1 MWIFVFLTITKV
13 ALPAHWHST
22 SFHLLKRE
30 SCGNIIR
37 VLTGEGNGQK
47 RNKHN
52 DMLTLQLKH
61 LSQSALA
68 RKIAIWVLSIGLLFF
83 GFLSNVWHVAERQWF
98 DTHQRDT
105 ESLIIGRMVKSRQ
118 DGIFSV
124 GGLTGAGVTTN
135 IQQDWISE
143 NQIDNQ
149 YAAYLN
155 RGAFDKFSPYM
166 SQTGGQGMVFSL
178 LDRLIPFSPQVKLW
192 SFYVLT
198 ALLSTI
204 ALTAIIGWFYE
215 EFGGW
220 VAIFVVASAVL
231 SHWLTVFGKNLWW
244 SLWAFY
250 LPMIVVM
257 SLLKRHRVPSNRQFI
272 KFGILICISV
282 FIKCFINGFEYITT
296 TLLMMV
302 TPCIYYAVLDG
313 WNRHQ
318 YVKWTLAA
326 MCGSAVAIF
335 LSLIMLC
342 FQIGA
347 AKDGFMDG
355 VAHVLWSFG
364 KRTYAEPQ
372 DYPAVYAASLEAGTI
387 GVVITYMNGIFCDLN
402 NYLSQPDSFVSNFLL
417 KIRYAYLI
425 VLFIVMS
432 ALLFLR
438 SEKTRSEQRQHYI
451 ALIWTAWFSM
461 LAPLSWYVIFK
472 AHSYI
477 HTHMSFLLW
486 QMPFTFFG
494 FAVFGCAVIAWKKG
508 S

>member
-1 MWIFVFLTITKV
+1 MTNYRDMRIFQF
-13 ALPAHWHST
+13 
-22 SFHLLKRE
+22 
-30 SCGNIIR
+30 
-37 VLTGEGNGQK
+37 
-47 RNKHN
+47 
-52 DMLTLQLKH
+52 
-61 LSQSALA
+61 SQSARA
-68 RKIAIWVLSIGLLFF
+68 RKVAIWALSIGLLFF
-83 GFLSNVWHVAERQWF
+83 GFLFNLWHVAEQQWF

-118 DGIFSV
+118 DGIFSS

-135 IQQDWISE
+135 IQQDWISS

-155 RGAFDKFSPYM
+155 RGSFDKFSPYM
-166 SQTGGQGMVFSL
+166 SQPGGQGIIFSL
-178 LDRLIPFSPQVKLW
+178 LDRRIPLSPQIKLW

-198 ALLSTI
+198 ALLSAI
-204 ALTAIIGWFYE
+204 ALTTIVSWFYE

-220 VAIFVVASAVL
+220 VAMFVIGSAVL
-231 SHWLTVFGKNLWW
+231 SQWLTVFGKNLWW

-257 SLLKRHRVPSNRQFI
+257 YFFKRSRIPPNRQYLW
-272 KFGILICISV
+272 FGILIFISV
-282 FIKCFINGFEYITT
+282 SIKCFINGYEYITT
-296 TLLMMV
+296 TLVMMV
-302 TPCIYYAVLDG
+302 TPCIYYATLNK

-318 YVKWTLAA
+318 CMKCTLATGL
-326 MCGSAVAIF
+326 GSAVAIF
-335 LSLIMLC
+335 FSLIMLC

-347 AKDGFMDG
+347 AKDGFIAG
-355 VAHVLWSFG
+355 VEHVIWSFG
-364 KRTYAEPQ
+364 KRTYGEAQ
-372 DYPAVYAASLEAGTI
+372 DYPAVYAASLDAGTV
-387 GVVITYMNGIFCDLN
+387 GVVVTYVNGIFFDLN
-402 NYLSQPDSFVSNFLL
+402 NYLSHTNDFVSNFLL

-432 ALLFLR
+432 VLLFLR
-438 SEKTRSEQRQHYI
+438 DPKMMTNRRQQDI
-451 ALIWTAWFSM
+451 ALIWTTWFSI

-494 FAVFGCAVIAWKKG
+494 FAVFGSAVILWAKSSEEG
-508 S
+508 V